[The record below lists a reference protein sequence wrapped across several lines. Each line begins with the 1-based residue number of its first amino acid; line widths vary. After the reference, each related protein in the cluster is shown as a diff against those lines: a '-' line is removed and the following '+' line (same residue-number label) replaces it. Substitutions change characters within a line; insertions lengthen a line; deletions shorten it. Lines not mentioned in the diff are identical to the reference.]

1 MSGACIGASRLNI
14 VRFLQ
19 PERDRHPAIVPTV
32 ARTMLAVPI
41 LQVSAIDL
49 TTQRRAGSCARADRT
64 IHGHTGEQTNR
75 SKSAAGSS
83 GPNGSRDE
91 KMTTRPVIVT

>member
-1 MSGACIGASRLNI
+1 MLNI

-19 PERDRHPAIVPTV
+19 PERDRHAAIVPTV

-64 IHGHTGEQTNR
+64 IHGHTGEQTQIEVRCRVLR
-75 SKSAAGSS
+75 SERL
-83 GPNGSRDE
+83 P
-91 KMTTRPVIVT
+91 